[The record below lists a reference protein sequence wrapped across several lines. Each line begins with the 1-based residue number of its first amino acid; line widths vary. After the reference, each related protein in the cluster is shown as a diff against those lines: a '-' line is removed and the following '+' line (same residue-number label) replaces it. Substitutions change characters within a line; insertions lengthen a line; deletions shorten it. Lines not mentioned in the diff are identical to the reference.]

1 MAGSRIAGITIEI
14 GGDTTKLQDALKG
27 VNTQIRDTQN
37 NLKDVERLLKLDPSH
52 TELLAQKQSLL
63 KEKITM
69 ESIAAFRKTD
79 GRFNLVFLES
89 QKPVIEKVLGTF
101 IPKADAGTLKLKL

>member
-63 KEKITM
+63 KEKIGEKTW
-69 ESIAAFRKTD
+69 SVTNIAQRIWKGPENSDLNAVVNRYIAVGTVT
-79 GRFNLVFLES
+79 NL
-89 QKPVIEKVLGTF
+89 T
-101 IPKADAGTLKLKL
+101 